1 MTRDPEIKVEL
12 YKDLIFRAIF
22 GKETSKDFL
31 KDLLNAVMEQA
42 ELPQIAELKLKNPFN
57 LSVAYGLKSTIMDI
71 HAVDETGRHFDIEMQ
86 LRYEDVFSE
95 RLFYYGAGLYGN
107 SLEQG
112 ESYSQAPPVVCV
124 AFVNFPLSVD
134 KPDVW
139 FDKWQMRSTLG
150 TGLGTDKITNVF
162 VRLPRVFEEEASPT
176 NKFTEQLDYWVKI
189 LSSYSQLTKKEKL
202 ELSDKTKGFDQLE
215 RQIRSY
221 FRTEEG
227 QMVFSLQ
234 RDMEAWAKDLVG
246 SQERLY
252 ERERQARIVAERE
265 REEAER
271 EREEEKQRSLE
282 SQRKGVVR
290 AFRWKFGADKELPEN
305 WAEGLTYDELET
317 LADKIFECAT
327 LEEALDLLRS
337 LH

>member
-1 MTRDPEIKVEL
+1 
-12 YKDLIFRAIF
+12 
-22 GKETSKDFL
+22 
-31 KDLLNAVMEQA
+31 
-42 ELPQIAELKLKNPFN
+42 
-57 LSVAYGLKSTIMDI
+57 
-71 HAVDETGRHFDIEMQ
+71 
-86 LRYEDVFSE
+86 
-95 RLFYYGAGLYGN
+95 
-107 SLEQG
+107 
-112 ESYSQAPPVVCV
+112 
-124 AFVNFPLSVD
+124 
-134 KPDVW
+134 
-139 FDKWQMRSTLG
+139 
-150 TGLGTDKITNVF
+150 
-162 VRLPRVFEEEASPT
+162 
-176 NKFTEQLDYWVKI
+176 
-189 LSSYSQLTKKEKL
+189 
-202 ELSDKTKGFDQLE
+202 
-215 RQIRSY
+215 
-221 FRTEEG
+221 
-227 QMVFSLQ
+227 MVFSLQ